1 VKSSP
6 NINTIDFETTGK
18 EAAEAFA
25 IEAALAS
32 PDDGA
37 YGFETFIALPP
48 GEMIPPETSAVH
60 HIIDEDL
67 EGAPDWDTVV
77 DSLWGAVS
85 LGGELTPNQVVM
97 VAHNAEYEQAVLAGT
112 IFDQAVWVCTFK
124 CALVIWPQAPTH
136 SNEGLRYWL
145 RMGSGRKY
153 KQSSH
158 SALHDCKVTAGI
170 FNQLYGQFHARL
182 AQEGRIPSE
191 YEAVTTP
198 EVQWAI
204 IEEMARVSREIAVLP
219 TCPIGKERGKKWS
232 EIDSGFLS
240 WCLKQAD
247 MREDVKH
254 AARQELDRRG
264 RGRA

>member
-1 VKSSP
+1 V
-6 NINTIDFETTGK
+6 DFETTGK

-37 YGFETFIALPP
+37 YGWESFIALPE
-48 GEMIPPETSAVH
+48 GMNIPPETSAVH

-67 EGAPDWDTVV
+67 AGAPDWDTVV
-77 DSLWGAVS
+77 DGLWGAVS
-85 LGGELTPNQVVM
+85 LGGELEPQDVVM

-112 IFDQAVWVCTFK
+112 IFDRAVWVCTFK
-124 CALVIWPQAPTH
+124 CALVIWPQAPSH

-145 RMGSGRKY
+145 RMGGGRKG
-153 KQSSH
+153 KQASH

-182 AQEGRIPSE
+182 VQAGRVPESF
-191 YEAVTTP
+191 EAVQTP

-219 TCPIGKERGKKWS
+219 TCPIGKERGKKW
-232 EIDSGFLS
+232 EDIDGGFLS
-240 WCLKQAD
+240 WCLRQSD

-254 AARQELDRRG
+254 AAREELNRRAKA
-264 RGRA
+264 R